1 MVIILRRKL
10 LSKLKMLKLKELKQ
24 RLEAKAH
31 TMKRYIQR
39 IEQQRVNKLFD
50 NDQKTVYPEL
60 NRKKNNESSV
70 SDTIVSQVF
79 WSKKWSLEKD
89 MALRQI

>member
-39 IEQQRVNKLFD
+39 IEQ
-50 NDQKTVYPEL
+50 
-60 NRKKNNESSV
+60 
-70 SDTIVSQVF
+70 
-79 WSKKWSLEKD
+79 
-89 MALRQI
+89 